1 MRKRAQTL
9 DAREEKLSDKEKE
22 LDERQSELGP
32 RETNVAKKEKE
43 LASLDSSLRVLQ
55 DDLNAA
61 RVTIEKRD
69 KDLTEKETMV
79 LALLERSQEYDTAI
93 TEFATKYQALEEK
106 VLADER
112 SASKV
117 LEETSARREEVLV
130 KIKVL
135 QEQEALL
142 AESKK
147 LVMAEQRRF
156 VEWERQLNA
165 REVDLGTR
173 ERSLER
179 SGSIPKFEAAP
190 MPGERKERA
199 PERRSEPEPEP
210 EEIRAK
216 EEARET
222 VEESEEAGLAEAFCP
237 ECRTI
242 VSASADTCYA
252 CGADLK
258 NPRPPEAP
266 KNAPKAEEKPE
277 PKKAEPKPEEKAEGI
292 PAEGEAKKSVSIRK
306 IIKRK

>member
-22 LDERQSELGP
+22 LDERQGELGP

-117 LEETSARREEVLV
+117 LEEMSARREEVLV

-165 REVDLGTR
+165 READLGSR

-190 MPGERKERA
+190 MPTERKERA
-199 PERRSEPEPEP
+199 PERRKEPEPEP

-216 EEARET
+216 EEKET

-266 KNAPKAEEKPE
+266 KNAPKAEERPE

>member
-1 MRKRAQTL
+1 
-9 DAREEKLSDKEKE
+9 
-22 LDERQSELGP
+22 
-32 RETNVAKKEKE
+32 
-43 LASLDSSLRVLQ
+43 LDSSLRVLQ
-55 DDLNAA
+55 DDLNSA
-61 RVTIEKRD
+61 RVTIEKRV
-69 KDLTEKETMV
+69 KDLTEKETTV
-79 LALLERSQEYDTAI
+79 LGLLERSQEYDTAI
-93 TEFATKYQALEEK
+93 TEFAAKYQALEEK

-117 LEETSARREEVLV
+117 LEEMTARREEVLA

-165 REVDLGTR
+165 READLGTR

-179 SGSIPKFEAAP
+179 SGSLPKFEAGP

-199 PERRSEPEPEP
+199 SEKRKEPEP

-216 EEARET
+216 EEAKEV

-258 NPRPPEAP
+258 NPKPPEAP
-266 KNAPKAEEKPE
+266 KHAPKAEERPE
-277 PKKAEPKPEEKAEGI
+277 PKKAEPKPEEKAEGT
-292 PAEGEAKKSVSIRK
+292 PVEGEAKKSVSIRK